1 MAVLRGVPPGRA
13 GRLWLRRRLTTATR
27 SRGQLDR
34 KLHLLTAERRRL
46 VSLEEQHRAEW
57 ERTCALGATWLD
69 RAALLSGRDGI
80 RTATASASLT
90 AQVRWTITAGVS
102 YPVMVTVCEPA
113 TTLPAYHATTA
124 LPPAIAAYRSAVRAG
139 AALGAV
145 QAGRARLDHEIALT
159 RRRLRALDTRWVPQ
173 LEESLRLLEA
183 TLEQFEREDWARL
196 RTNADTAFGP

>member
-13 GRLWLRRRLTTATR
+13 GRLWLRRRLATATR

-46 VSLEEQHRAEW
+46 ACLEEEHRAEW
-57 ERTCALGATWLD
+57 ERTCTLGATWLD
-69 RAALLSGRDGI
+69 RVALLSGRDGI
-80 RTATASASLT
+80 RTARGSGSLL
-90 AQVRWTITAGVS
+90 AQVRWTTTAGVS
-102 YPVMVTVCEPA
+102 YPVMVTVSEPSA
-113 TTLPAYHATTA
+113 TVPAYHATTA
-124 LPPAIAAYRSAVRAG
+124 LAPAIAAHRAAVRAG
-139 AALGAV
+139 AALGAA
-145 QAGRARLDHEIALT
+145 QAGLLRLDHEIALT

-183 TLEQFEREDWARL
+183 ALEQLEREDWARL